1 MLFGGQ
7 AAEDAADAVKDNDA
21 EREEHHL
28 KNLKEGD
35 WRGTEERA
43 AEEDHQYLNYRYQQ
57 HYDYEWA
64 VLPYI

>member
-35 WRGTEERA
+35 WRGAEERA
-43 AEEDHQYLNYRYQQ
+43 TEKDHQNLYSRN
-57 HYDYEWA
+57 
-64 VLPYI
+64 